1 MMYQQK
7 ENIPTG
13 NTEIGITQKKKKPE
27 IIKITSREKQTKVI

>member
-1 MMYQQK
+1 MYQQK

-13 NTEIGITQKKKKPE
+13 NTEIGITQKKKPE